1 MDEIEAL
8 QALGHDVP
16 PPDPAVKRA
25 ARMALLAHAQAP
37 AGRARW
43 WPSGGRALGR
53 VRVLGVA
60 AALVLVAV
68 LASGVLPIGPRSGPA
83 AAAALNHAADV
94 AALQP
99 DVNRDGYRHTTSE
112 GAHLVSA
119 DTGQGRPEGVW
130 ALVPVSR
137 EIWIK
142 PDGSGRLIER
152 RGEPVWFSPADR
164 VAWVAQGSP
173 DLRGD
178 PSSDTRFGPTP
189 KGAGSGTPQIAP
201 GSLYYAD
208 VDALPTDVDA
218 LRELIRTQAAANGG
232 GATNLEMF
240 TIVGDLL
247 RETVAA
253 PRLRSALYRVAA
265 GIDGVELQGSV
276 ADHAGRT
283 GTAVS
288 LTTDRSGVGRER
300 HVLIF
305 DPETSLLLEDRDVL
319 LDKVDWLDAEPPTV
333 IGYTTYLTS
342 EMVPTMG

>member
-8 QALGHDVP
+8 KVLGGDIP
-16 PPDPAVKRA
+16 APDPEVKLA
-25 ARMALLAHAQAP
+25 ARMALLAHAQVP

-43 WPSGGRALGR
+43 WPSGGLALGR
-53 VRVLGVA
+53 LRVLGAA

-68 LASGVLPIGPRSGPA
+68 VAGGVLPIGPRSDPA
-83 AAAALNHAADV
+83 AAAALIRAADV

-99 DVNRDGYRHTTSE
+99 DVNRDGYRHTMSE
-112 GAHLVSA
+112 GAHLASVA
-119 DTGQGRPEGVW
+119 TDDERPGGVW

-137 EIWIK
+137 EVWIK
-142 PDGSGRLIER
+142 PDGSGRLVER
-152 RGEPVWFSPADR
+152 RGEPVWFGPADKA
-164 VAWVAQGSP
+164 AWVAQGSP
-173 DLRGD
+173 DLRGN
-178 PSSDTRFGPTP
+178 PSTDTRFGPTT
-189 KGAGSGTPQIAP
+189 KGSGSDTPQIAP
-201 GSLYYAD
+201 GSLYYAN

-218 LRELIRTQAAANGG
+218 LRGFIRAQAAANGG

-253 PRLRSALYRVAA
+253 PRVRSALYRVAA
-265 GIDGVELQGSV
+265 GIEGVELQGSV
-276 ADHAGRT
+276 TDHAGRS

-288 LTTDRSGVGRER
+288 LATDRPGVGRER

-305 DPETSLLLEDRDVL
+305 DPDTAVLLEDQDVL
-319 LDKVDWLDAEPPTV
+319 LDKVRWLDAEPPTV

-342 EMVPTMG
+342 QIVPTDV

>member
-8 QALGHDVP
+8 RTIGRDVP
-16 PPDPAVKRA
+16 PPDPYAKRA
-25 ARMALLAHAQAP
+25 ARMALMAHAQAP
-37 AGRARW
+37 TGRAW
-43 WPSGGRALGR
+43 WRPSGGPALGR
-53 VRVLGVA
+53 VRVLGLVA
-60 AALVLVAV
+60 ALALVAV
-68 LASGVLPIGPRSGPA
+68 LVSDLLPMGPRSDPA

-99 DVNRDGYRHTTSE
+99 DVNRHGYRHTTSE

-119 DTGQGRPEGVW
+119 DNGKGRPEGVW

-152 RGEPVWFSPADR
+152 RGEPVWFGPADKA
-164 VAWVAQGSP
+164 AWVAQGSP

-178 PSSDTRFGPTP
+178 PYSDRRFGPTP
-189 KGAGSGTPQIAP
+189 KGSDPGTPQLAP

-218 LRELIRTQAAANGG
+218 LRELIRAQAAANGG

-247 RETVAA
+247 HETVAA

-265 GIDGVELQGSV
+265 SIDGVELVGSV
-276 ADHAGRT
+276 TDHAGRNGT
-283 GTAVS
+283 GVS
-288 LTTDRSGVGRER
+288 LTIDRSGVGRER

-305 DPETSLLLEDRDVL
+305 DPQSSVLLEERDVL
-319 LDKVDWLDAEPPTV
+319 LDKVDWLDAEPPTI

-342 EMVPTMG
+342 EITPTIQ